1 MTLLIDLLACVVIVY
16 LSALNWRRTVKVVF
30 IIVVLE
36 GAVRKWLLPQANEMM
51 YFLKDMVLIGAYFNF
66 YGFSV
71 WQKKLSPKIH
81 FINLLIFV
89 VIGWCFF
96 QAFNPSLGS
105 PVVGFF
111 GLRAYLLY
119 IPLIWMLPS
128 LFQVEEE
135 LYNFLRSHLLL
146 TIPCGLIGIVQFF
159 SPATSFINKY
169 SNEEAPDIAT
179 FGLENTVRI
188 TGTFPYINN
197 YAIYLIV
204 CFGLLMLM
212 LSIKQ
217 SRGWQWVSIIEMF
230 LVIVNS
236 FMTGS
241 RGTILAEVLFV
252 VGYLCAKGLTKPGSI
267 VRLTKQLILPVLIV
281 SIAASIWFSSA
292 INAFWQRTTSNTD
305 IPGRIIS
312 SFTEPFDFIK
322 YKELDGYGT
331 GATHQAAP
339 MLRKA
344 LDLPAG
350 EVIPTYYEAEMG
362 RIALELGPIGFIF
375 WYGLR
380 LSLIIA
386 LMGTFWKLKRPFLRQ
401 LALTA
406 FLIHVILFNGQ
417 LVVHHTFSVYY
428 WFLSSLIYLLPRLE
442 QIENWQ
448 REQQFLQQD
457 VLSSYLPDS
466 PYR

>member
-1 MTLLIDLLACVVIVY
+1 
-16 LSALNWRRTVKVVF
+16 
-30 IIVVLE
+30 
-36 GAVRKWLLPQANEMM
+36 
-51 YFLKDMVLIGAYFNF
+51 
-66 YGFSV
+66 
-71 WQKKLSPKIH
+71 
-81 FINLLIFV
+81 
-89 VIGWCFF
+89 
-96 QAFNPSLGS
+96 
-105 PVVGFF
+105 
-111 GLRAYLLY
+111 
-119 IPLIWMLPS
+119 
-128 LFQVEEE
+128 
-135 LYNFLRSHLLL
+135 
-146 TIPCGLIGIVQFF
+146 
-159 SPATSFINKY
+159 
-169 SNEEAPDIAT
+169 
-179 FGLENTVRI
+179 
-188 TGTFPYINN
+188 
-197 YAIYLIV
+197 
-204 CFGLLMLM
+204 M

-252 VGYLCAKGLTKPGSI
+252 VGYLCAKGLSKPGSI

-281 SIAASIWFSSA
+281 SLASSIWFSSA

-339 MLRKA
+339 VLRKA

-350 EVIPTYYEAEMG
+350 ETIPIYYESEMG
-362 RIALELGPIGFIF
+362 RIALELGPIGFLF

-380 LSLIIA
+380 MSLIIA
-386 LMGTFWKLKRPFLRQ
+386 LMCTFGKLKRPFLRQ
-401 LALTA
+401 LALVA
-406 FLIHVILFNGQ
+406 FLIQVIQFNGQ

-428 WFLSSLIYLLPRLE
+428 WFFSSFIYLLPRLE

-448 REQQFLQQD
+448 KGQQFLQQD